1 MEPYR
6 SCLVFE
12 AAQAL
17 RNAPNVRCDIEST
30 QRDVLMDK
38 RIVGAFGAIA
48 GLATLDTAAQAT
60 PAAAPSQPTGAQ
72 SFAELLDPIPN
83 AVAALR
89 AADAASRAAREQIA
103 EDRSGEVKVAEH
115 HHHHR
120 VRHHH
125 HHHHRVI
132 IRAPRVRIDVGHHHH
147 HHHHSY

>member
-1 MEPYR
+1 M
-6 SCLVFE
+6 
-12 AAQAL
+12 
-17 RNAPNVRCDIEST
+17 
-30 QRDVLMDK
+30 LMDK
-38 RIVGAFGAIA
+38 KIVSAIGAIA
-48 GLATLDTAAQAT
+48 GLATLDSAAQAT
-60 PAAAPSQPTGAQ
+60 PAAAPSQPISAQ

-89 AADAASRAAREQIA
+89 AANTAARAAQEQTA
-103 EDRSGEVKVAEH
+103 EDRAGEVQVAEH

-147 HHHHSY
+147 HHSY